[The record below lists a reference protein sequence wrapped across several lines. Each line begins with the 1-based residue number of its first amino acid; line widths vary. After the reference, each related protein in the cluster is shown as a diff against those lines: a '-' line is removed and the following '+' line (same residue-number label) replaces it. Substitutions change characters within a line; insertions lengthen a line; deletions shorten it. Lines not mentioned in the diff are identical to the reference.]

1 MDEIP
6 EDADVVT
13 ASETGAF
20 PLGVIVAHVASMLAW
35 SAFGVYDA
43 RRARRADPAPADADA
58 VGASSG
64 ACGLTRCVVARDRRA
79 RSRRRRRSRST
90 PSPSR
95 RANAA
100 RVPAGRPERTSP
112 TPRPGR

>member
-35 SAFGVYDA
+35 CAFGVYDA
-43 RRARRADPAPADADA
+43 RRARRADPA
-58 VGASSG
+58 GG
-64 ACGLTRCVVARDRRA
+64 
-79 RSRRRRRSRST
+79 RRRRG
-90 PSPSR
+90 
-95 RANAA
+95 
-100 RVPAGRPERTSP
+100 RVVRGVR
-112 TPRPGR
+112 